1 MRNFV
6 KAWPNANVGAN
17 MVVNFLD
24 RARVVEGGK
33 KEVRKEYSKVALST
47 RARLKWKNGVSK

>member
-1 MRNFV
+1 M
-6 KAWPNANVGAN
+6 KAWPSAKVGAN

-33 KEVRKEYSKVALST
+33 KEVRKEYSKVTLSM
-47 RARLKWKNGVSK
+47 RARLKWKNGVSR